1 MKAYIFP
8 GQGSQF
14 TGMGQDL
21 YNSSENAKHLFNIA
35 NELLG
40 FEISK
45 LMFEGT
51 KEELMQTNVTQ
62 PAIFIHSC
70 ILAACTPNFQPNMV
84 AGHSLGEFSALV
96 AAKTI
101 SFEDGLLLVSKRAE
115 AMHKACQNK
124 DSTMA
129 AVIGLQ
135 ADIIEET
142 CLSEPGI
149 VTAANYNT
157 PEQIVISGE
166 TKSIDKVCIKL
177 SEIGAKKTV
186 KLSVNGA
193 FHSPI
198 MSSAKNKLEKAINS
212 IQFKAPLCPIYQ
224 NVSAQ
229 PNTNPIKIK
238 ENLILQLTSPVK
250 WYQTIQQMI
259 IDGASAFFEIGP
271 GNVLSGLNRR
281 IDRNVPISK
290 GTF

>member
-1 MKAYIFP
+1 M
-8 GQGSQF
+8 
-14 TGMGQDL
+14 
-21 YNSSENAKHLFNIA
+21 
-35 NELLG
+35 
-40 FEISK
+40 
-45 LMFEGT
+45 
-51 KEELMQTNVTQ
+51 
-62 PAIFIHSC
+62 
-70 ILAACTPNFQPNMV
+70 
-84 AGHSLGEFSALV
+84 
-96 AAKTI
+96 
-101 SFEDGLLLVSKRAE
+101 
-115 AMHKACQNK
+115 
-124 DSTMA
+124 
-129 AVIGLQ
+129 
-135 ADIIEET
+135 
-142 CLSEPGI
+142 
-149 VTAANYNT
+149 
-157 PEQIVISGE
+157 
-166 TKSIDKVCIKL
+166 

-198 MSSAKNKLEKAINS
+198 MSSAKNNLEKAINS

-259 IDGASAFFEIGP
+259 IDGASVFFEIGP